1 MKIFKN
7 FLATRKRQ
15 EEMKNYKAQI
25 DELEAKV
32 SAFLQSKW
40 EKNYFTP
47 RSQLTKRLPRFILSK
62 DDAVAFFGEFL
73 GEDVNKHLVAL
84 VELEEQYSP
93 QKNKMLCW
101 IYKNFFIRLTD
112 REEYGYFSPRMYSK
126 LVIIDKIFHILVAP
140 YANLRVEIRG
150 EEITPIDIIYDEWG
164 EHEHIRETL
173 KVYSAQTPLSKVLE
187 DIKSLK

>member
-47 RSQLTKRLPRFILSK
+47 RSQT
-62 DDAVAFFGEFL
+62 
-73 GEDVNKHLVAL
+73 N
-84 VELEEQYSP
+84 
-93 QKNKMLCW
+93 
-101 IYKNFFIRLTD
+101 
-112 REEYGYFSPRMYSK
+112 
-126 LVIIDKIFHILVAP
+126 
-140 YANLRVEIRG
+140 
-150 EEITPIDIIYDEWG
+150 
-164 EHEHIRETL
+164 
-173 KVYSAQTPLSKVLE
+173 
-187 DIKSLK
+187 